1 MPRLEGV
8 VIQFKNKIMSQDYLV
23 LPGDDKV
30 EYLVGDPLNILQRRI
45 LHPFN
50 CLTIDFLSELSNV
63 ILKSPIAKL
72 YPDVIT
78 FGYWCR
84 AANLKKMKA
93 CYSNLENRKGLGI
106 VFHIAPSNVPINF
119 AFSYV
124 FSLLSG
130 NVSIVRVPSKQFE
143 QIHIVSL
150 IFKTLFDDPKYKL
163 IKNNTYF
170 IRYAHNESVTKQLSS
185 ISNARLIWGSDETVK
200 LIKSFDAPSRCL
212 DIPFSERYS
221 FAVIGSEE
229 VLGLDEVKLNRLVDG
244 FFNDTYLMDQNACSS
259 PQFILWFSKDDQIT
273 EAAKTKFWDAVNKKV
288 SNEYELAAKSS
299 VDKLTRM
306 CLDLVNKVYVQKIQA
321 NTNNIYRVQ
330 VHTLPDSILDLN
342 GKYGYFYEY
351 STSDLNIIEK
361 FMDNKI
367 QTLTYFGVFKEEL
380 FNVVYNAGNV
390 GIDRIVPIGLAL
402 DIGLIWD
409 GYDMIYTL
417 SKVIDLK

>member
-1 MPRLEGV
+1 MITEDL
-8 VIQFKNKIMSQDYLV
+8 S
-23 LPGDDKV
+23 LPGKDKV
-30 EYLVGDPLNILQRRI
+30 EYLVGDPSNIPQSRV
-45 LHPFN
+45 LHPLN
-50 CLTIDFLSELSNV
+50 DLSIEFLSELSNT

-84 AANLKKMKA
+84 VANLKKMKA
-93 CYSNLENRKGLGI
+93 GYTNLDNRKGLGT

-119 AFSYV
+119 AFSYI

-143 QIHIVSL
+143 QIDIVSSIL
-150 IFKTLFDDPKYKL
+150 NSLFDNPKYYL

-170 IRYAHNESVTKQLSS
+170 IRYTQNDAVTKQLSA

-200 LIKSFDAPSRCL
+200 TIKSFNTPSKCL

-221 FAVIGSEE
+221 FAVIGAAE
-229 VLGLDEVKLNRLVDG
+229 VLGLDEVKLKRLVDG

-259 PQFILWFSKDDQIT
+259 PQFILWYTKDDQIT
-273 EAAKTKFWDAVNKKV
+273 EAAKSKFWDAVNRKV
-288 SNEYELAAKSS
+288 DNEYDLAAKSS
-299 VDKLTRM
+299 VDKLTWM
-306 CLDLVNKVYVQKIQA
+306 CLDLVNRDFVNEIHTTA
-321 NTNNIYRVQ
+321 NNIYRVQ
-330 VHTLPDSILDLN
+330 INKLPDSILPLN

-361 FMDNKI
+361 FMDIKI
-367 QTLTYFGVFKEEL
+367 QTLTYFGVNKEDL

-390 GIDRIVPIGLAL
+390 GIDRIVPTGTAL
-402 DIGLIWD
+402 DIGMVWD
-409 GYDMIYTL
+409 GYDMVYTL
-417 SKVIDLK
+417 SKIIDLK

>member
-1 MPRLEGV
+1 MIKEDL
-8 VIQFKNKIMSQDYLV
+8 F
-23 LPGDDKV
+23 LPEKDKV
-30 EYLVGDPLNILQRRI
+30 EYLLGDPSNIFQSRI
-45 LHPFN
+45 LHPLN
-50 CLTIDFLSELSNV
+50 DLSIEFLSELSNA

-93 CYSNLENRKGLGI
+93 GYTNLDNRKGLGA

-143 QIHIVSL
+143 QIDIVSS
-150 IFKTLFDDPKYKL
+150 IINSLFDNSKYDL

-170 IRYAHNESVTKQLSS
+170 IRYAQNDTVTKQLSA

-200 LIKSFDAPSRCL
+200 TIKSFDTPSKCL

-221 FAVIGSEE
+221 FAVIGAAE
-229 VLGLDEVKLNRLVDG
+229 VLDLDEVKLKRLVDG
-244 FFNDTYLMDQNACSS
+244 FFNDSYLLDQNACSS
-259 PQFILWFSKDDQIT
+259 PQFILWYTKDDQIT
-273 EAAKTKFWDAVNKKV
+273 EAAKAKFWDAVNIKV
-288 SNEYELAAKSS
+288 NNEYDLAAKSS
-299 VDKLTRM
+299 VDKLTWM
-306 CLDLVNKVYVQKIQA
+306 CLDLVNRDFVTEVHV

-330 VHTLPDSILDLN
+330 INALPDSILELN

-351 STSDLNIIEK
+351 STSELSIIEK
-361 FMDNKI
+361 LMDIKI
-367 QTLTYFGVFKEEL
+367 QTLTYFGVNKEEL

-390 GIDRIVPIGLAL
+390 GIDRIVPIGTAL
-402 DIGLIWD
+402 DIGVVWD

-417 SKVIDLK
+417 SKIVDLK

>member
-1 MPRLEGV
+1 
-8 VIQFKNKIMSQDYLV
+8 VIQFKNKIMSTEDLV
-23 LPGDDKV
+23 LPEKDKV
-30 EYLVGDPLNILQRRI
+30 EYLVGDPSNILQSRV
-45 LHPFN
+45 LHPLN
-50 CLTIDFLSELSNV
+50 DLTIEFLSELSNI

-93 CYSNLENRKGLGI
+93 GYTNLDVRKGLGT

-143 QIHIVSL
+143 QIDIVSSM
-150 IFKTLFDDPKYKL
+150 ITSLFDNPKYNL

-170 IRYAHNESVTKQLSS
+170 IRYPQNVTITQQLSA
-185 ISNARLIWGSDETVK
+185 ISNARLIWGSDVTVK
-200 LIKSFDAPSRCL
+200 TIKSFDTPSKCL

-221 FAVIGSEE
+221 FAVIGAAE
-229 VLGLDEVKLNRLVDG
+229 VLNLDEVKLKRLVDG

-259 PQFILWFSKDDQIT
+259 PQFILWYTKDDQIT
-273 EAAKTKFWDAVNKKV
+273 EAAKVKFWNAVNRKV
-288 SNEYELAAKSS
+288 SNEYDLAAKSS
-299 VDKLTRM
+299 VDKLTWM
-306 CLDLVNKVYVQKIQA
+306 CLDLVNRDFVTEIHT

-330 VHTLPDSILDLN
+330 INTLPDSILELN

-351 STSDLNIIEK
+351 STSDLSIIEK
-361 FMDNKI
+361 FMDIKI
-367 QTLTYFGVFKEEL
+367 QTLTYFGVNKEEL
-380 FNVVYNAGNV
+380 FNVVYSAGNV
-390 GIDRIVPIGLAL
+390 GIDRIVPIGTAL
-402 DIGLIWD
+402 DIGMIWD
-409 GYDMIYTL
+409 GYDMMYTL
-417 SKVIDLK
+417 SKIIDLK

>member
-1 MPRLEGV
+1 M
-8 VIQFKNKIMSQDYLV
+8 IQFKNKIMITEDLS
-23 LPGDDKV
+23 LPGKDKV
-30 EYLVGDPLNILQRRI
+30 EYLVGDPSNIHQSRV
-45 LHPFN
+45 LHPLN
-50 CLTIDFLSELSNV
+50 DLSIEFLSELSNT

-84 AANLKKMKA
+84 VANLKKMKA
-93 CYSNLENRKGLGI
+93 GYTNLDNRKGLGT

-119 AFSYV
+119 AFSYI

-143 QIHIVSL
+143 QIDIVSSIL
-150 IFKTLFDDPKYKL
+150 NSLFDNPKYYL

-170 IRYAHNESVTKQLSS
+170 IRYPQNDAVTKQLSA

-200 LIKSFDAPSRCL
+200 KIKSFDTPSKCL

-221 FAVIGSEE
+221 FAVIGAAE
-229 VLGLDEVKLNRLVDG
+229 VLGLDEVKLKRLVDG

-259 PQFILWFSKDDQIT
+259 PQFILWYTKDDQIT
-273 EAAKTKFWDAVNKKV
+273 EAAKSKFWDAVNTKV
-288 SNEYELAAKSS
+288 DNEYDLAAKSS

-306 CLDLVNKVYVQKIQA
+306 CLDLVNRDFVNEIHTSA
-321 NTNNIYRVQ
+321 NNIYRVQ
-330 VHTLPDSILDLN
+330 INKLPDSILALN

-361 FMDNKI
+361 LMDIKI
-367 QTLTYFGVFKEEL
+367 QTLTYFGVNKEEL

-390 GIDRIVPIGLAL
+390 GIDRIVPTGTAL
-402 DIGLIWD
+402 DIGMVWD
-409 GYDMIYTL
+409 GYDMVYTL
-417 SKVIDLK
+417 SKIIDLK